1 MSHPVALY
9 YSSLKLNWYWLPTAL
24 LIKLLLNIS
33 FLGMR
38 VQLVQGVRNDMVI
51 NDGSVCFMM
60 GQCNAM
66 MVLPIEMFFFYKRG
80 SKGQI
85 KLGDI

>member
-1 MSHPVALY
+1 M
-9 YSSLKLNWYWLPTAL
+9 K
-24 LIKLLLNIS
+24 
-33 FLGMR
+33 
-38 VQLVQGVRNDMVI
+38 NDMVI
-51 NDGSVCFMM
+51 SDGSVCFMM

-85 KLGDI
+85 KVGDISKNNNQKPIYIDNGHVLKSWQSSL

>member
-1 MSHPVALY
+1 M
-9 YSSLKLNWYWLPTAL
+9 
-24 LIKLLLNIS
+24 
-33 FLGMR
+33 
-38 VQLVQGVRNDMVI
+38 QGVRNDMVI

-66 MVLPIEMFFFYKRG
+66 MILPIEMFFFHKRG

-85 KLGDI
+85 KVGDITENNNQKLIYIDNGRVLKSWQSSL